1 MKKRIFESGLVM
13 IFFIVVLLCG
23 WKQKIYGD
31 RKIVIFPFDMVKEL
45 PEEPNWYG
53 ENVFEEILYYQQDQ
67 KEIQSWFD
75 MIGFKGIGVV
85 NKSGDPI
92 PLNDFRLGSMF
103 GLTFFQHNGNLVV
116 ISSSC
121 WGTLNRMEVFE
132 KTIKKEEARY
142 CYSMETIANERD
154 CSYIDY
160 YNNNTLYYYIYDG
173 SSKTQKI
180 EEGVVKAK
188 GSYSYNGTFYPIII
202 KDNQVYS
209 YILEGAE
216 WCSPGEYS
224 YQVEE
229 IKLRKLNIGKIQGT
243 CKVEKLTE
251 TMAEIESEEIVSD
264 NYEHFR
270 ISVQGESIRTMKE
283 GKYDIAECFSVLQ
296 KEKDTFIKKGGT
308 LVQYICLDRSSGYA
322 ERYFW

>member
-132 KTIKKEEARY
+132 KTIEKEEARY
-142 CYSMETIANERD
+142 CYSMETIVDEQD

-160 YNNNTLYYYIYDG
+160 HNNNTLYYYVYDG
-173 SSKTQKI
+173 SSKIEKI
-180 EEGVVKAK
+180 EEDIVKAK
-188 GSYSYNGTFYPIII
+188 GSYSCNGTFYPIIL

-209 YILEGAE
+209 YRLEGAE
-216 WCSPGEYS
+216 WNMPGEYS
-224 YQVEE
+224 YNVEE
-229 IKLRKLNIGKIQGT
+229 IKLKKVTIEQLQGT
-243 CKVEKLTE
+243 CKVEKITE
-251 TMAEIESEEIVSD
+251 TMAEIKSEEIVSD
-264 NYEHFR
+264 SHQYFR
-270 ISVQGESIRTMKE
+270 ILVQGESIRNMNE
-283 GKYDIAECFSVLQ
+283 GEYDIAECFSILQ
-296 KEKDTFIKKGGT
+296 KGENVFVKKGGT
-308 LVQYICLDRSSGYA
+308 LVQYVCLDRSLGYK